1 MKENRSKEITM
12 KTTHS
17 MIMLGLLLLAGGCAT
32 KSQVQEMIDASHRD
46 YLEASQEHEKSID
59 VLKQSSVVA
68 LEQNEAQADLLVSL
82 QKQLEA
88 ALAQL
93 KPMQGDA
100 EAAKVMSAAN
110 TVKVAELSGD
120 VLANKESINETAE
133 KMDTI
138 DKLFEEVMIGHYQ
151 NIADS
156 AASAIA
162 ALQADD
168 VAPSNGASAGLAEPI
183 EIVAPDTSAPT
194 NTIPESAPT
203 NAVSGE

>member
-1 MKENRSKEITM
+1 M
-12 KTTHS
+12 KTTCS
-17 MIMLGLLLLAGGCAT
+17 MTLLSLLLLAGGCAT
-32 KSQVQEMIDASHRD
+32 KSQVQEMIDASHQD
-46 YLEASQEHEKSID
+46 YLATSKAHEKSID
-59 VLKQSSVVA
+59 VLKQSSVTV
-68 LEQNEAQADLLVSL
+68 LEQNEQQADLLVSL

-88 ALAQL
+88 ATAQL

-110 TVKVAELSGD
+110 TVKVAELSD
-120 VLANKESINETAE
+120 DMLANKETINETVE
-133 KMDTI
+133 RMNTI
-138 DKLFEEVMIGHYQ
+138 DNLFEEVMIGHYQ

-156 AASAIA
+156 ATAAIA

-168 VAPSNGASAGLAEPI
+168 VVTTNGVSTGLAEPI

-194 NTIPESAPT
+194 NLVTDPTST